1 MKGNRLLLMLA
12 LAVSLPAGAQRG
24 KETIVF
30 APQSTPQAQFAGYYV
45 AQEMGF
51 YKEEGLDVVIEHP
64 YATQSVADILQAG
77 ECQAALMPLSL
88 AMRTMDK
95 GLPLVNILQTSMN
108 SATMIIS
115 RRGVDPLTLH
125 GARVAT
131 FRAGFG
137 QLARCYAK
145 SIGLDYEWITSS
157 SCVNLFVSGA
167 VDATLARSYHEYYQL
182 LQTGLLKKGDET
194 GIYRFADN
202 GFNIQQEGVYVS
214 RKYYRK
220 HREQMEKF
228 ARASR
233 RGWEWTVEH
242 PQEAVDIVMKYVRQF
257 RSATNR
263 ILQQLMLEE
272 VLRLQLDP
280 DSGERSFRLR
290 PDMVDF
296 ASGMMVEQGML
307 SRPISYE
314 ELMP

>member
-1 MKGNRLLLMLA
+1 MKGRVLLLMLA

-24 KETIVF
+24 KGPFIF

-51 YKEEGLDVVIEHP
+51 YKEEGLEVVIDHP
-64 YATQSVADILQAG
+64 YATQSVAEIIKAG

-88 AMRTMDK
+88 AMRTMDS

-115 RRGVDPLTLH
+115 RRGVDPLTLN
-125 GARVAT
+125 GAKVAT

-137 QLARCYAK
+137 QLARCFIQK
-145 SIGLDYEWITSS
+145 ENLNYEWITSS
-157 SCVNLFVSGA
+157 SCVNLFISGA

-182 LQTGLLKKGDET
+182 LQTGLIRQGDEK
-194 GIYRFADN
+194 GIYRFADH
-202 GFNIQQEGVYVS
+202 GYNIQQEGVYVT
-214 RKYYRK
+214 RRYYRRHK
-220 HREQMEKF
+220 EEVEKF

-233 RGWEWTVEH
+233 RGWEWAVEH
-242 PQEAVDIVMKYVRQF
+242 PEETVDIVMKYVRQY

-263 ILQQLMLEE
+263 ILQKLMLDE
-272 VLRLQLDP
+272 VLRLQLDR
-280 DSGERSFRLR
+280 DSGQREFRLR
-290 PDMVDF
+290 PDLVDF
-296 ASGMMVEQGML
+296 ASRMMLEQGML
-307 SRPISYE
+307 SRAITYE